1 MAAQIIKVQS
11 ALTSVTTLAL
21 CRYCSACPLYCVQS
35 ESQSCSALYE
45 LEEVE
50 AGLMHSGLTSALL
63 SASYR
68 PLQTVPVRAPTGVG
82 WGYTGGAEIPL
93 I

>member
-11 ALTSVTTLAL
+11 ALTSVTTLA
-21 CRYCSACPLYCVQS
+21 CADTCPLYCVQS
-35 ESQSCSALYE
+35 ESQSSCALYE

>member
-1 MAAQIIKVQS
+1 MAG
-11 ALTSVTTLAL
+11 LL
-21 CRYCSACPLYCVQS
+21 CAAVREQASPL
-35 ESQSCSALYE
+35 ALYE
-45 LEEVE
+45 LEEVG
-50 AGLMHSGLTSALL
+50 GLGLLGGADAVALPALALL

-68 PLQTVPVRAPTGVG
+68 PLQTVPVRGPTGVE